1 MTYAGGDA
9 SASSVSKQNQ
19 KTTKEKDC
27 GFIRVG
33 SLESETRLANT
44 VRNIYKEK
52 YGLSY
57 YLQERHLIR
66 KILEYVDC
74 KYFLNYIFSNKTIL
88 NNTNWDYLPKIVV
101 PDNFCDGEYIDK
113 TFLDIH
119 NPVCN
124 IIVCSEKR
132 KKCNNYLN
140 RCKFVSSV
148 WLIGYL
154 TDEDLEEEWDTC
166 GWHCRLFFS
175 DGTVLTIGEGSDD
188 PPDYD
193 SLSIYWNFDDMSWL
207 VNDIVLLDIPMET
220 VQFGNCDMD
229 EYIAFKNGLK
239 IYKIEWEDDYDY
251 SEFISH
257 YFEVE
262 CEDCYVPFLNW
273 LDMGVK
279 DNGFYRFYHR

>member
-1 MTYAGGDA
+1 
-9 SASSVSKQNQ
+9 
-19 KTTKEKDC
+19 
-27 GFIRVG
+27 
-33 SLESETRLANT
+33 
-44 VRNIYKEK
+44 VRDICKKK
-52 YGLSY
+52 YGLAY
-57 YLQERHLIR
+57 YVPRHLIC

-74 KYFLNYIFSNKTIL
+74 KYFLNYIFANKTIL

-101 PDNFCDGEYIDK
+101 PYYFCKGPYIDR

-124 IIVCSEKR
+124 IIECSEKR
-132 KKCNNYLN
+132 KKCNDYLN

-154 TDEDLEEEWDTC
+154 TDEDLEKEWDTC

-175 DGTVLTIGEGSDD
+175 DGTVLTIGEGSDA
-188 PPDYD
+188 PRDYD

-239 IYKIEWEDDYDY
+239 IYKIEICDCADWN
-251 SEFISH
+251 SENCDCDFDGCH
-257 YFEVE
+257 CDCDEREVDFDCLEVE
-262 CEDCYVPFLNW
+262 CEDDCMPFFDW

-279 DNGFYRFYHR
+279 DNGFYRFYH